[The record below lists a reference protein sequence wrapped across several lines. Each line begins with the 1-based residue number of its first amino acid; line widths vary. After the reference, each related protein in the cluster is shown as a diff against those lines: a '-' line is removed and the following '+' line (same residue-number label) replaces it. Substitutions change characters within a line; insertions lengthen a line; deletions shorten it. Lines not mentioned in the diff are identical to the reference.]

1 MPSEPPLILGFDTS
15 AAQCAA
21 ALVSDGNI
29 LTRRDEAMNRGQAE
43 RLLPMLEEVL
53 AEAGVTWQDLAAVA
67 VCTGPGNFTGLR
79 LSVAAARG
87 LALGLAIPAIGVTRF
102 EVLAHGTRGPAL
114 VTIAAPLERLHAQ
127 TMLDGV
133 AASEPRLLAADEVSA
148 PPGTLAIGDGA
159 EGLAARL
166 GLKAKPGSVP
176 DPAVVAR
183 IAAGRLDCTVRPAP
197 LYLREADAAP
207 VSEPPP
213 RIIEDPA

>member
-1 MPSEPPLILGFDTS
+1 LPSEPPLILGFDTS

-29 LTRRDEAMNRGQAE
+29 LARRDEAMNRGQAE

-148 PPGTLAIGDGA
+148 PPGTLVIGDGA

>member
-29 LTRRDEAMNRGQAE
+29 LARRDEAMNRGQAE

-183 IAAGRLDCTVRPAP
+183 IAAGRLDCTGRPAP